1 MYYDYVC
8 LHTVLQVATILL
20 VVNCIGHSRL
30 YEHVSLDVY
39 TQYVLEKDT
48 IKQDATD
55 ISKQVFFFKCSSQE
69 ILERK
74 RAALLA
80 PYLTDLDLWANESNG
95 HSFWGRLWGKFL
107 HIPKKTSMSC
117 H

>member
-20 VVNCIGHSRL
+20 VVNCIGRSRL

-55 ISKQVFFFKCSSQE
+55 ISKQVFFLNVHLRRSWKGNVQLCWHPTLPIWIFGQMSPMGILFGGDCGGSSF
-69 ILERK
+69 ISLK
-74 RAALLA
+74 RLL
-80 PYLTDLDLWANESNG
+80 
-95 HSFWGRLWGKFL
+95 
-107 HIPKKTSMSC
+107 
-117 H
+117 